1 MCIYICICV
10 YIYVCCVHTYICVC
24 PCHIFFIGSSV
35 DGHLGYFHVLSIVNS
50 TAKNIGAHVSF

>member
-1 MCIYICICV
+1 MYICV
-10 YIYVCCVHTYICVC
+10 YIYIYMYVCSVYTYICVC
-24 PCHIFFIGSSV
+24 TRHIFFIGSSV

>member
-1 MCIYICICV
+1 MYMCV
-10 YIYVCCVHTYICVC
+10 YICCVHTYICVC
-24 PCHIFFIGSSV
+24 TCHIFFISSSV